1 MNCVRLSSCPFFN
14 DKMPIE
20 SGLGTIYKK
29 KYCMGSSATC
39 ARHMVLQT
47 LGPEHV
53 PATLYPGMLDVAR
66 QIIASTETAP
76 AAD

>member
-1 MNCVRLSSCPFFN
+1 MHCVCLSVCPFFN

-29 KYCMGSSATC
+29 KYCMGSNAAC
-39 ARHMVLQT
+39 ARYTVLQA

-53 PATLYPGMLDVAR
+53 PATLYPGMLDIAR
-66 QIIASTETAP
+66 QILAAAEVAP
-76 AAD
+76 VPD